1 MKMKSTYCIVV
12 FIFMIVFSFGQ
23 KLKTY
28 SSVNQIKLKNLS
40 VKWQNY
46 WNNHN
51 MDSMGTMLQNNVD
64 FVNVAGVWLKG
75 KSETIIDH
83 KQKHLGIVFKN
94 SIWTTDSVDIKFIK
108 PDLAVIHLS
117 WGLSGDNDPD
127 GTPRKPRH
135 GIFTWLVIKEKNN
148 WKILISQNT
157 NKREQNIQS
166 SK

>member
-1 MKMKSTYCIVV
+1 MKSIYCL
-12 FIFMIVFSFGQ
+12 IFLFSCFTLSFGQ
-23 KLKTY
+23 TSKKYSNIDQGKL
-28 SSVNQIKLKNLS
+28 QDLP
-40 VKWQNY
+40 VKWQHY
-46 WNNHN
+46 WNVHD

-64 FVNVAGVWLKG
+64 FVNVAGIWLKG
-75 KSETIIDH
+75 KSETVLDH
-83 KQKHLGIVFKN
+83 RQKHLGVVFKN
-94 SIWTTDSVDIKFIK
+94 SIWTTDSVDTKFIK
-108 PDLAVIHLS
+108 ADLAVIHLS

-135 GIFTWLVIKEKNN
+135 GIFTWLVIKENNN